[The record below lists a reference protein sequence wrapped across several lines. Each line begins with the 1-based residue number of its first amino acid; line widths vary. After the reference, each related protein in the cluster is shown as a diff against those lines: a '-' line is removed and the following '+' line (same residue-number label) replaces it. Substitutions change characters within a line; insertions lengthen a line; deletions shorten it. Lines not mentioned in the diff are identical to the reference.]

1 MNAQERRR
9 AARAE
14 KQAEWKDA
22 NPLLVGVKAKPVCRP
37 ILTLNRKPED
47 RVVKA
52 VEDVNPY
59 GRQIISASEHHAAIR
74 DKQLEKLIRKHQQV
88 SNEAGR
94 QIHAVQKMRGKSI
107 PLI

>member
-37 ILTLNRKPED
+37 ILTLNRKPAD
-47 RVVKA
+47 RVSKA
-52 VEDVNPY
+52 VDTETEY
-59 GRQIISASEHHAAIR
+59 HKQILAGAAKYMGGEVQ
-74 DKQLEKLIRKHQQV
+74 DGMCLPQVAVYAAGYRKSKDIV
-88 SNEAGR
+88 TAR
-94 QIHAVQKMRGKSI
+94 
-107 PLI
+107 

>member
-37 ILTLNRKPED
+37 ILTLNRKPAD
-47 RVVKA
+47 RVSKA
-52 VEDVNPY
+52 VETETEYHKQILAGAAKYIGGDIQGSICLPDVAIY
-59 GRQIISASEHHAAIR
+59 HAGHRKSESVTAR
-74 DKQLEKLIRKHQQV
+74 
-88 SNEAGR
+88 
-94 QIHAVQKMRGKSI
+94 
-107 PLI
+107 

>member
-37 ILTLNRKPED
+37 ILTLNRKPVD
-47 RVVKA
+47 RVFKA
-52 VEDVNPY
+52 VETETEYHKQILEGAAKYTGGDIQGSICLPDVAIFHA
-59 GRQIISASEHHAAIR
+59 GHRKSESVTAR
-74 DKQLEKLIRKHQQV
+74 
-88 SNEAGR
+88 
-94 QIHAVQKMRGKSI
+94 
-107 PLI
+107 

>member
-14 KQAEWKDA
+14 KQAEWKAA
-22 NPLLVGVKAKPVCRP
+22 NPLLVGVKAKPSCRP
-37 ILTLNRKPED
+37 VLTLNRRPTD

-52 VEDVNPY
+52 VDTETEY
-59 GRQIISASEHHAAIR
+59 HKQILAGAAMYVEHRISS
-74 DKQLEKLIRKHQQV
+74 KYQKV

>member
-14 KQAEWKDA
+14 KQAEWKAA
-22 NPLLVGVKAKPVCRP
+22 NPLLVGVKAKPSCRP
-37 ILTLNRKPED
+37 VLTLNRRPTD

-52 VEDVNPY
+52 VDTETEY
-59 GRQIISASEHHAAIR
+59 HKQILAGAAAYVEHR
-74 DKQLEKLIRKHQQV
+74 MSTKYQRV
-88 SNEAGR
+88 TNEAGR
-94 QIHAVQKMRGKSI
+94 QIHAVQKVRGKSI

>member
-1 MNAQERRR
+1 MTMNAQERRR

-14 KQAEWKDA
+14 KQSAWKDA
-22 NPLLVGVKAKPVCRP
+22 NPLLVGVTAKPACRP
-37 ILTLNRKPED
+37 ILTLNRKPTD

-52 VEDVNPY
+52 VDTETDY
-59 GRQIISASEHHAAIR
+59 YKQILAGAAMYVEHRISIKYHR
-74 DKQLEKLIRKHQQV
+74 V

-94 QIHAVQKMRGKSI
+94 QIHAVQKIRGKSI

>member
-1 MNAQERRR
+1 MNTQERRR

-37 ILTLNRKPED
+37 LLTLNRKPAD
-47 RVVKA
+47 RVSKA
-52 VEDVNPY
+52 VETETEY
-59 GRQIISASEHHAAIR
+59 HKQILAGASMYVEHRIST
-74 DKQLEKLIRKHQQV
+74 KHQKV

-94 QIHAVQKMRGKSI
+94 QIHAVQKTRGKSI

>member
-1 MNAQERRR
+1 MNAQEKRR

-14 KQAEWKDA
+14 KQSAWKQA
-22 NPLLVGVKAKPVCRP
+22 NPLLVGVKASPACRP
-37 ILTLNRKPED
+37 ILTLNRKPAD

-52 VEDVNPY
+52 VDTETEY
-59 GRQIISASEHHAAIR
+59 HKQILAGAAAYVEHRISS
-74 DKQLEKLIRKHQQV
+74 KYQKV

>member
-22 NPLLVGVKAKPVCRP
+22 NPLLVGVKAKPTCRP
-37 ILTLNRKPED
+37 ILTLNRKPAD
-47 RVVKA
+47 RVIKA
-52 VEDVNPY
+52 VETETEY
-59 GRQIISASEHHAAIR
+59 HKQILAGASMYVEHRIST
-74 DKQLEKLIRKHQQV
+74 KYQKV